1 MKLGPNLSLVRIRLW
16 SEFGIWSELSHH
28 PQKPC
33 LKLFQRDGCFL
44 GVDEGQMTYEEQH
57 WHATPECFSCF
68 RCQKPLLG
76 LPFLPKRGAIFC
88 SLMCGKAE
96 GQHSSARKD
105 SSPSHANINLLNTG
119 SLKNS
124 PNYSEVDQQ
133 LPFQKKQASFSE
145 GPTSP
150 FQQPRS
156 KSDSTASLKPL
167 SKPSVEQ
174 SLLKKPN
181 FNAKN
186 SESPKTLVKP
196 FNYTPPKTSLQNL
209 PSITPDSGAEMGS
222 SQQVPSNTPCS
233 PNRTGVQAIDPA
245 VVITSIH
252 GGVASPGGFQFKD
265 EDNDSAV
272 SSYHSAT
279 DSNTGTFS
287 SQEKTPDDL
296 NPPPLPP
303 KPAFM
308 RAASSTH
315 KPLPRKSGN
324 KATSPSEASE
334 VMGAEGSGDGTA
346 PRLHSPRSLPDLKK
360 SNLKNA
366 KSETI
371 NSGYGSS
378 GNKNVSFNPFVTER
392 SRSNSLP
399 RSTGSEDEYELTGIN
414 SDSEDNRHSPR
425 SRRSGENWKHF
436 SDVRD
441 SSRDERRRYLGHKDH
456 SEYLED
462 RRMHPY
468 GYFTDSSSSSSD
480 DDDVYWPQHLRT
492 GASSSHGHMHQRRKK
507 KMSKKNKCKISWSQR
522 PLELWTSH
530 KWVLHIRNLLKLR
543 EQITWSLFFL
553 REATKLDKWW
563 QFSGFLSLKTHF
575 GIKAQKNEKQFLSIS
590 N

>member
-1 MKLGPNLSLVRIRLW
+1 MNQFFS
-16 SEFGIWSELSHH
+16 
-28 PQKPC
+28 
-33 LKLFQRDGCFL
+33 

-96 GQHSSARKD
+96 GQHFSARKD
-105 SSPSHANINLLNTG
+105 SSPSHANNNLLNTG
-119 SLKNS
+119 SLKSS
-124 PNYSEVDQQ
+124 PNYSDGDQQ
-133 LPFQKKQASFSE
+133 VQFQRKQLTLSE
-145 GPTSP
+145 GPNSP
-150 FQQPRS
+150 FEHPRS

-196 FNYTPPKTSLQNL
+196 FNYTPPKTSQPNL
-209 PSITPDSGAEMGS
+209 SSSTPDSGAEMS
-222 SQQVPSNTPCS
+222 NNTPQVPNNTPCS
-233 PNRTGVQAIDPA
+233 PNRTGAQAIDP
-245 VVITSIH
+245 VVMTSLH
-252 GGVASPGGFQFKD
+252 GVPSNSGFQIKD

-287 SQEKTPDDL
+287 SQEKTPCDL

-315 KPLPRKSGN
+315 KPLPRKSDD
-324 KATSPSEASE
+324 KVTVVAEVSEA
-334 VMGAEGSGDGTA
+334 MGAEGSSDGTV

-366 KSETI
+366 KSETMT
-371 NSGYGSS
+371 SGYGSS

-399 RSTGSEDEYELTGIN
+399 RSTGSEDEYELTGVN

-425 SRRSGENWKHF
+425 SRRSGDNWKHF

-492 GASSSHGHMHQRRKK
+492 GASSSHGNIHQRRKK
-507 KMSKKNKCKISWSQR
+507 KMSKKNKCKIS
-522 PLELWTSH
+522 
-530 KWVLHIRNLLKLR
+530 
-543 EQITWSLFFL
+543 
-553 REATKLDKWW
+553 
-563 QFSGFLSLKTHF
+563 
-575 GIKAQKNEKQFLSIS
+575 
-590 N
+590 